1 VPKKVVNSGKTK
13 VFSFSG
19 SGKWEQQP
27 MHGWSIWIDGAQE
40 YRTYSPRHVAI
51 AMALR
56 DFWIL
61 NRGSAFSWRE
71 TLANLRH
78 FVRGVGTPNRNDFAR
93 AKEII
98 RELGPNYMSPDKEQ
112 FVYACTRGPNA
123 VAGFVTEQYA
133 AEKYEV
139 KTHVEFKVR
148 EARLAAATVE
158 PGAKE
163 FAIPVREKPLKTKTF

>member
-1 VPKKVVNSGKTK
+1 M
-13 VFSFSG
+13 FSFSTG
-19 SGKWEQQP
+19 GTWERQP
-27 MHGWSIWIDGAQE
+27 VHGWSIWIDGAQE
-40 YRTYSPRHVAI
+40 YRTYSPRHVAL
-51 AMALR
+51 ALGLR

-61 NRGSAFSWRE
+61 NRGTRFSWRN

-78 FVRGVGTPNRNDFAR
+78 FVRGVGRPNRNDYAR

-98 RELGPNYMSPDKEQ
+98 RELGPNYMSPDGEP

-123 VAGFVTEQYA
+123 VAGFVTEQHA

-148 EARLAAATVE
+148 EARLAASTVE
-158 PGAKE
+158 PGSRE
-163 FAIPVREKPLKTKTF
+163 FAVPVREKALRTKTF